1 MLLVIWD
8 SQVAWLEGKEVIWGY
23 QNMCVLSGTCGLK
36 KKGPGTSHKCT
47 SWERGRLTETR
58 ADMGALSERSVLEN
72 NTGSIQ

>member
-1 MLLVIWD
+1 M
-8 SQVAWLEGKEVIWGY
+8 G
-23 QNMCVLSGTCGLK
+23 VLSGTCGLK